1 MNKGYR
7 TFTKALFTLTLA
19 LALSAP
25 IAKAQFGDA
34 GEIIRAGAG
43 DASLIMTEYMRPALQ
58 GFSTGLNTGWVST
71 AKTHSLLGFSLTIRA
86 NAAVVPSSLM
96 SFNLND
102 LDLQKTRPVAG
113 ANPNASTLFGT
124 GNGTRVELFETVN
137 GVEYT
142 FAEFEIPGG
151 VNFEYVPSAMAQLSV
166 GLIKNTDVTIR
177 YMPTTEVPD
186 VGVNVGMFGIGIKH
200 DILQWIPGGSLI
212 PIDVSFAAGYTSLSA
227 VSSVDV
233 RPSDTN
239 KQGAQPMSQWE
250 DQEISFTASGINY
263 NILVGKTLPFIS
275 VYAGVGMETSKSEL
289 KATGKFPVE
298 SPDPQVGNINNT
310 RYDAIENPLN
320 LSVDG
325 PNGFR
330 TIVGARL
337 KILILTVSAEY
348 VMADMPVYSLGF
360 GISFR

>member
-43 DASLIMTEYMRPALQ
+43 DASIIMTEYMKPALQ

-71 AKTHSLLGFSLTIRA
+71 AKPHRLLGFSLTLRA

-102 LDLQKTRPVAG
+102 LDLQKTRPMNPN
-113 ANPNASTLFGT
+113 NPNASTLFGSK
-124 GNGTRVELFETVN
+124 NGTLVGLYENEMK
-137 GVEYT
+137 

-166 GLIKNTDVTIR
+166 GIIKNTDITIR

-186 VGVNVGMFGIGIKH
+186 VGVNVGMFGLGIKH
-200 DILQWIPGGSLI
+200 DILQWIPGGNLI

-227 VSSVDV
+227 VSSVEV

-289 KATGKFPVE
+289 KASGKFPVE
-298 SPDPQVGNINNT
+298 SPDPQFDNPNNT
-310 RYDAIENPLN
+310 RYDAIVDPLK

-330 TIVGARL
+330 TIVGARF
-337 KILILTVSAEY
+337 KILILTVNAEY